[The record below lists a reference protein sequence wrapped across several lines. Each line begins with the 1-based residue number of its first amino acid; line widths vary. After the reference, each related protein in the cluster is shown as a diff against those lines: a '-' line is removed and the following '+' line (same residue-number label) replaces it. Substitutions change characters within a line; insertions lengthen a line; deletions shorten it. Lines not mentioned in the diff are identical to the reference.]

1 LGPAKKM
8 KTNILTLPCACLL
21 GLPAFAQDFVL
32 MKNGDRITGDVKQIW
47 NGEVF
52 IEPEYG
58 DPYAIDI
65 DYVSYI
71 QTAEPFEVDV
81 RIGRRIETVTAR
93 LGQSD
98 SGDAAVLDEAGRVL
112 YPLAMVDNIEEIE
125 DYYDWSIRGD
135 LSINVSQG
143 NTETASTYLSTYA
156 DFKRGEH
163 YHELTLVRDEQ
174 STSGDLT
181 KDQSQITYQNT
192 WTFTDDWFVRG
203 TASWTSDPIRDLDS
217 RVRIFLG
224 PGYHIFDDSKRTLN
238 VSLGPEFVTERIGE
252 DKDESVAIKIT
263 TDYEQKFLRDDL
275 DVYQS
280 NDYTRIYRGR
290 QNNLFETEIGFR
302 YDITDDIY
310 LSVSGT
316 YDYESNPA
324 EDQKKEDISYL
335 IGLGV
340 KID

>member
-1 LGPAKKM
+1 M
-8 KTNILTLPCACLL
+8 KENILMLLGVCLL
-21 GLPAFAQDFVL
+21 GTPALAQDFVL
-32 MKNGDRITGDVKQIW
+32 MKNGDRITGKMKQIW

-58 DPYAIDI
+58 DPYGIDL

-71 QTAEPFEVDV
+71 QTTEPFEVDV
-81 RIGRRIETVTAR
+81 RIGPRIETVTAR

-98 SGDAAVLDEAGRVL
+98 GGEAAVLDEDGEAL
-112 YPLAMVDNIEEIE
+112 YPLAMVDNVAEIE
-125 DYYDWSIRGD
+125 DYFDWTVRGD
-135 LSINVSQG
+135 LSVNVSRG
-143 NTETASTYLSTYA
+143 NTETASTYFSAYA
-156 DFKRGEH
+156 DIKRGDH

-174 STSGDLT
+174 STDGDLT

-203 TASWTSDPIRDLDS
+203 TASWTSDPIRNLDA
-217 RVRIFLG
+217 RTRIFLG

-238 VSLGPEFVTERIGE
+238 VSLGPEFVTERIG
-252 DKDESVAIKIT
+252 DDTDESSAIKIT

-275 DVYQS
+275 DIYQS
-280 NDYTRIYRGR
+280 NDYTRIYHGR
-290 QNNLFETEIGFR
+290 QNNLFEMELGFR

-310 LSVSGT
+310 LSISGT

-324 EDQKKEDISYL
+324 QDQKNEDISYL

-340 KID
+340 EMD